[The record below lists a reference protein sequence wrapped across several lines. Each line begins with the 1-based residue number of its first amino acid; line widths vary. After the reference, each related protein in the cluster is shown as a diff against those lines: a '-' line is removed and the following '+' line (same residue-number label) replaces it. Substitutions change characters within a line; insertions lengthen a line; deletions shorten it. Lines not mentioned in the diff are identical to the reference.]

1 MSKLTAEVKDGNLI
15 VTIPL
20 NKPASPSATGKT
32 MVHASSHGNQ
42 PTEVKIDGQP
52 LIIGLN
58 AYTKR

>member
-15 VTIPL
+15 V
-20 NKPASPSATGKT
+20 TGKT